1 MTLSSSP
8 SGLDEGL
15 TPSHPQQIPPFNL
28 FIVART
34 TIATLTED
42 NNKLQAQIAELTPAK
57 EQLDSLWIVL
67 AVVFTL
73 GVLF

>member
-1 MTLSSSP
+1 LTLSSSP

-15 TPSHPQQIPPFNL
+15 TPSFLIHPPFNFL
-28 FIVART
+28 LMAKD
-34 TIATLTED
+34 TIASLTQDKQTLE
-42 NNKLQAQIAELTPAK
+42 AQVAQLTPAK

-67 AVVFTL
+67 AVVFTF

>member
-15 TPSHPQQIPPFNL
+15 TLTNPTIYL

>member
-1 MTLSSSP
+1 
-8 SGLDEGL
+8 
-15 TPSHPQQIPPFNL
+15 
-28 FIVART
+28 VART

>member
-1 MTLSSSP
+1 MSP
-8 SGLDEGL
+8 LHTS
-15 TPSHPQQIPPFNL
+15 TNPTIYL